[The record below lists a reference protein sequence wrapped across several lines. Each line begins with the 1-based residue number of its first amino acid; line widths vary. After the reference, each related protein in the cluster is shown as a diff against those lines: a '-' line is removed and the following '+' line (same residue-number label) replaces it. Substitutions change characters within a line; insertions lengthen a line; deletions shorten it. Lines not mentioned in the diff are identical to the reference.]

1 MPPPRA
7 KRPPKKRVSARFRRE
22 LILSAAKALFVKQGY
37 GSTSVDQIAAA
48 ADVTKPV
55 VYDHFDSK
63 RDVYLAVMDRMR
75 DTLMRSASAALTSDA
90 SPEERF
96 RRAIEC
102 FFVEVKQDPAIVPLL
117 FIQPR
122 THPDLLDAW
131 QRLNTDAIAWLR
143 PLAKGIA
150 PQLSP
155 IELDVAVQ
163 FLHFGLNAV
172 GQTWPKAASVT
183 TMTNIVV
190 SLMWRGL
197 SNLGEGKRRAATRR

>member
-1 MPPPRA
+1 M
-7 KRPPKKRVSARFRRE
+7 SAQFRRE
-22 LILSAAKALFVKQGY
+22 VILSAAKTLFVKQGY

-48 ADVTKPV
+48 ADITKPV

-63 RDVYLAVMDRMR
+63 RDVYIALMDRMR
-75 DTLMRSASAALTSDA
+75 DALMRSASAALTSDA

-96 RRAIEC
+96 RRAIES

-122 THPDLLDAW
+122 THPDLIDEW
-131 QRLNTDAIAWLR
+131 QRLNAEAIAWLR

-150 PQLSP
+150 PQLRP
-155 IELDVAVQ
+155 LELDVAVQ

-172 GQTWPKAASVT
+172 GQTWPRTASVA

-197 SNLGEGKRRAATRR
+197 SDMGEGKRREATRR